1 MLSKNLFLYFS
12 ISTETDLSK
21 LIKARKEDFRDKVK
35 KEREKYSND
44 IKAFIAKKCVRDEYQ
59 KLNEVKSALMNHS
72 RFVDDVFDKKNP
84 KNVWR
89 EENQAKLSKV
99 LSKADTLSEKVVAL
113 ETFLAQFE
121 PCDHLKVGG
130 LKAEMKRLSEKV
142 GGFVMQ
148 NLKIVNFLPRRIEA
162 LESKMRHL
170 ENEWVERKKV
180 EEIC

>member
-1 MLSKNLFLYFS
+1 MYFS
-12 ISTETDLSK
+12 ISLETDLSK
-21 LIKARKEDFRDKVK
+21 LIKARTEDFREKVK
-35 KEREKYSND
+35 KEREKLSTD
-44 IKAFIAKKCVRDEYQ
+44 IKAFIGEKCIKGEYYKQ
-59 KLNEVKSALMNHS
+59 LNEVKSALMNHS

-170 ENEWVERKKV
+170 EDEWVERKKV